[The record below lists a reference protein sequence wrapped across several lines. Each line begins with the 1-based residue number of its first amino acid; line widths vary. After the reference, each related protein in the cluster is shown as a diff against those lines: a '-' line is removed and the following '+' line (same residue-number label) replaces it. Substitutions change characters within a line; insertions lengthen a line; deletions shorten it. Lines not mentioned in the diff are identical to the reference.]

1 MNYYKMIQVDKLQK
15 KYKGKVAL
23 DIADV
28 TIKKQEIIGLVGNNG
43 AGKTTFLSLVLDLI
57 QPTEGGVFLKDKNV
71 AVHEDWKQYTGS
83 FLDDTFLIPF
93 MTSYEYLE
101 FISKLHG
108 WKKGDLEEFL
118 EENKQFY
125 GDDFLSGKKMIK
137 DLSKGNKNKTG
148 ILGAMI
154 GSLDL
159 LILDEPF
166 ANLDPTSQQ
175 WLRIKIQKLAEQ
187 GVTVIVSSHDL
198 QHVTGISS
206 RIIMLEEGVIIKDVA
221 NTENT
226 LVELESY
233 FGAKIQEQTN

>member
-1 MNYYKMIQVDKLQK
+1 MIRVDKLQK
-15 KYKGKVAL
+15 KYKEKVAL

-28 TIKKQEIIGLVGNNG
+28 TINNQEIIGLVGNNG
-43 AGKTTFLSLVLDLI
+43 AGKTTFLSLTLDLI
-57 QPTEGGVFLKDKNV
+57 QPTDGKILIKNKNV
-71 AVHEDWKQYTGS
+71 ADHEEWKQYTGS

-108 WKKGDLEEFL
+108 WKKGDLDEFL
-118 EENKQFY
+118 EENIQFY
-125 GDDFLSGKKMIK
+125 ANDFLTGKKMIK

-154 GSLDL
+154 GKPDL

-175 WLRIKIQKLAEQ
+175 WLRMKIQKLAEQ
-187 GVTVIVSSHDL
+187 GVTAIVSSHDL
-198 QHVTGISS
+198 QHVTGIST
-206 RIIMLEEGVIIKDVA
+206 RIIMLEEGKIIKDV
-221 NTENT
+221 ENT
-226 LVELESY
+226 DNILEELESY
-233 FGAKIQEQTN
+233 FGAKIQEELN